1 MQPVAASGTAKLKTE
16 VAQRVDEIAQLLDA
30 EWRRLAE
37 REEQLARERAAFE
50 EMRAKIASV
59 HIPEKVKLC
68 VGGTVFATSREHLM
82 RDANS
87 MLAAMFSGHFNTQ
100 PDSDGTHF
108 IDRDRA

>member
-1 MQPVAASGTAKLKTE
+1 MQPVVASGTAKLKTE
-16 VAQRVDEIAQLLDA
+16 VAQRVDEIEQLLDA
-30 EWRRLAE
+30 EWLRLE
-37 REEQLARERAAFE
+37 EEQLARERAAFE
-50 EMRAKIASV
+50 EMRAEIASV
-59 HIPEKVKLC
+59 RIPEKVKLC